1 MVEQFDIK
9 ITPFNDNRLVNVYLP
24 KDYDETNE
32 RYPVIYM
39 FDGHNLFYDEEA
51 AFGSSWKLK
60 DFMDKYSKKMIIV
73 GVYCNMVGNGR
84 IVEYFPYKKELEIF
98 GNNEYIDGKGL
109 EYLNWLCD
117 ELKPYIDKKYRTKK
131 DRDNT
136 MVAGSS
142 MGGLMSLYSIVK
154 RNDVFK
160 YAACL
165 SSSIYF
171 CIDELKEEIEKSK
184 LNKDTKIYMDYG
196 GKENRDESYIK
207 ALHKTIE
214 DSLVKKGVEFSF
226 YFDEN
231 GTHQESR
238 WGKRVPIYMKYL
250 FEE

>member
-1 MVEQFDIK
+1 MVDQFEVFIK
-9 ITPFNDNRLVNVYLP
+9 PFKENRLVNVYLP
-24 KDYDETNE
+24 KDYDNSKEK
-32 RYPVIYM
+32 YPVIYM

-51 AFGSSWKLK
+51 AFGESWKLK

-84 IVEYFPYKKELEIF
+84 IKEYFPYNKELEIF
-98 GNNEYIDGKGL
+98 GNKEYIEGVGNV
-109 EYLNWLCD
+109 YLKWLCE
-117 ELKPYIDKKYRTKK
+117 ELKPFIDKKYRTKK
-131 DRDNT
+131 DRSNT

-142 MGGLMSLYSIVK
+142 MGGLMSLYSVIK
-154 RNDVFK
+154 RNDIFK

-171 CIDELKEEIEKSK
+171 CIDELIEDIKNSK

-196 GKENRDESYIK
+196 GKEDRDEEYIK
-207 ALHKTIE
+207 GLHEKIE
-214 DSLVKKGVEFSF
+214 SCLKEKDIDFCF